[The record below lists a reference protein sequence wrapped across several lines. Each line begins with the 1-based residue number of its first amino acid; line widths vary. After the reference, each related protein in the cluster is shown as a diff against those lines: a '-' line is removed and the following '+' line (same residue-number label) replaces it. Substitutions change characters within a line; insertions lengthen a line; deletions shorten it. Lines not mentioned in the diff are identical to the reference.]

1 MAMETSEIRF
11 GYNILSLSSLDS
23 VKAGVMAEKYGFDSV
38 WIPDHLIEDG
48 ALVDPWSVMAVIGT
62 QTKHVF
68 LCTGV
73 TDTQRCHPAKTAQS
87 VATVD
92 ELSHGRA
99 GLGIG
104 AGEEMNIVPFGI
116 PWDKDPRDRAQRLRE
131 AIEVIKLLWESSKE
145 NVVSYEGKFFQLKK
159 AWLDQHPTQKPHPPV
174 YVGALSST
182 RLLELTG
189 EIGEGWYSWLVTP
202 ETFRKRREKIRRAA
216 ERVGRKIEDIDTV
229 ATIYTG
235 LTDDPEIRKKLM
247 ETTRIDILTTDYTG
261 LKSLGVKLSLPER
274 YTYQY
279 LAVTERHSPDVL
291 NTAYQIPEEIVKK
304 YATFGSVDDC
314 IEFIESFI
322 QVGARHIAICDLMI
336 DVKGLA
342 SVKETLKTYGNK
354 IIPYF
359 KEQSKK

>member
-1 MAMETSEIRF
+1 MESSEIKF
-11 GYNILSLSSLDS
+11 GYNILSLSALDS

-38 WIPDHLIEDG
+38 WVPDHLIEDG

-62 QTKHVF
+62 QTKRVF

-104 AGEEMNIVPFGI
+104 AGEAMNIVPFGI
-116 PWDKDPRDRAQRLRE
+116 PWDEDPRARAQRLRE
-131 AIEVIKLLWESSKE
+131 AIEVIKLLWGSSKE
-145 NVVSYEGKFFQLKK
+145 KMVSYEGKFFRLRN
-159 AWLDQHPTQKPHPPV
+159 AWLDQRPTQKPHPPV

-189 EIGEGWYSWLVTP
+189 KIGDGWYSWLVTP
-202 ETFRKRREKIRRAA
+202 ETYTKRREKIRRAA
-216 ERVGRKIEDIDTV
+216 ERVGRRLEDIDTV
-229 ATIYTG
+229 ATVYTG
-235 LTDDPEIRKKLM
+235 FTDDPKVQREIIDFVKM
-247 ETTRIDILTTDYTG
+247 EILICDYTG
-261 LKSLGVKLSLPER
+261 LKSLGVKLPLPER

-279 LAVTERHSPDVL
+279 VAVTERYSPTIGE
-291 NTAYQIPEEIVKK
+291 TARQIPEEIFKK
-304 YATFGSVDDC
+304 YAAIGNVDDC
-314 IEFIESFI
+314 IDFIESFVK
-322 QVGARHIAICDLMI
+322 VGAKHLSICDVMI
-336 DVKGLA
+336 DIKGLSA
-342 SVKETLKTYGNK
+342 VKETLKTYGSK

-359 KEQSKK
+359 KEQSRK

>member
-1 MAMETSEIRF
+1 VGYIINIKF
-11 GYNILSLSSLDS
+11 GYNIISLSALDS
-23 VKAGVMAEKYGFDSV
+23 VKAGVIAEKHGFDSL

-48 ALVDPWSVMAVIGT
+48 ALVDPWSVMAAIGI
-62 QTKHVF
+62 QTKHVS

-104 AGEEMNIVPFGI
+104 AGEAMNIVPFGI
-116 PWDKDPRDRAQRLRE
+116 SWDKDPRDRAQRLKE
-131 AIEVIKLLWESSKE
+131 AIEVIKLLWGSSKE
-145 NVVSYEGKFFQLKK
+145 NKVNYEGKFFQLKK

-189 EIGEGWYSWLVTP
+189 EIGEGWFSWLVTP
-202 ETFRKRREKIRRAA
+202 ETFRKRQEKIRRAA
-216 ERVGRKIEDIDTV
+216 EKVGRKLEDIDTV
-229 ATIYTG
+229 ATIYTSI
-235 LTDDPEIRKKLM
+235 TDDPEIRKELV
-247 ETTRIDILTTDYTG
+247 EVTRIDILTSDYFG
-261 LKSLGVKLSLPER
+261 LKNSGIKLSLPEQ

-279 LAVTERHSPDVL
+279 LAVADRYSPIVL
-291 NTAYQIPEEIVKK
+291 NMAYQIPEEIVRK
-304 YATFGSVDDC
+304 YAMFGSVDEI

-322 QVGARHIAICDLMI
+322 RVGARHIAICDLMI
-336 DVKGLA
+336 DVNGLPGI
-342 SVKETLKTYGNK
+342 KQTLKTYGNK

>member
-1 MAMETSEIRF
+1 METSEIKF
-11 GYNILSLSSLDS
+11 GYNIISLSALDS

-38 WIPDHLIEDG
+38 WVPDHLIEDG

-62 QTKHVF
+62 QTKRVF

-104 AGEEMNIVPFGI
+104 AGEAMNIVPFGI
-116 PWDKDPRDRAQRLRE
+116 PWDEDPRDRAQRLRE
-131 AIEVIKLLWESSKE
+131 AIEVIKLLWVSSKE
-145 NVVSYEGKFFQLKK
+145 NMVSYEGKFFQLKN
-159 AWLDQHPTQKPHPPV
+159 AWLDQHPTQKLQPPV

-189 EIGEGWYSWLVTP
+189 EIGDGWYSWLVTP
-202 ETFRKRREKIRRAA
+202 KTYTKRREKIKRAA
-216 ERVGRKIEDIDTV
+216 ERAGRRLEDIDTV
-229 ATIYTG
+229 ATIYTAF
-235 LTDDPEIRKKLM
+235 TDDSKIQRELM
-247 ETTRIDILTTDYTG
+247 ESTRIEILISDYTG
-261 LKSLGVKLSLPER
+261 LKSFGIKLPLPER

-279 LAVTERHSPDVL
+279 VAVTERYSPILVEM
-291 NTAYQIPEEIVKK
+291 ARQIPEGIFKK
-304 YATFGSVDDC
+304 YASIGSVDEC
-314 IEFIESFI
+314 IDFIEGFVR
-322 QVGARHIAICDLMI
+322 VGAKHISICDLMI
-336 DVKGLA
+336 DVKGLPG
-342 SVKETLKTYGNK
+342 VKETLKTYGSK

-359 KEQSKK
+359 KEQSRK

>member
-1 MAMETSEIRF
+1 
-11 GYNILSLSSLDS
+11 
-23 VKAGVMAEKYGFDSV
+23 MAEKYGFDSV

-48 ALVDPWSVMAVIGT
+48 ALVDPWSVMAAIGI

-104 AGEEMNIVPFGI
+104 AGEAMNIVPFGI

-131 AIEVIKLLWESSKE
+131 AIEVIKLLWGSSKE
-145 NVVSYEGKFFQLKK
+145 NMVSYEGRFFRLKK

-189 EIGEGWYSWLVTP
+189 EIGEGWYSWLATP
-202 ETFRKRREKIRRAA
+202 ETFRQREEKIRRAA
-216 ERVGRKIEDIDTV
+216 ERVGRKLEDIDTV
-229 ATIYTG
+229 ATIYAG
-235 LTDDPEIRKKLM
+235 LTDNPEIRKELM
-247 ETTRIDILTTDYTG
+247 ETTRIDIITSDYVG
-261 LKSLGVKLSLPER
+261 LKSLGVNLSLPEQ

-279 LAVTERHSPDVL
+279 LAVTKRYSPAVL

-322 QVGARHIAICDLMI
+322 RVGARHIAICDLLI
-336 DVKGLA
+336 DVKGL
-342 SVKETLKTYGNK
+342 SGVKETLKTYGEK

-359 KEQSKK
+359 KEQDKK

>member
-1 MAMETSEIRF
+1 
-11 GYNILSLSSLDS
+11 
-23 VKAGVMAEKYGFDSV
+23 MAEKYGFDSV

-48 ALVDPWSVMAVIGT
+48 ALVDPWSIMAAIAT

-87 VATVD
+87 VATID

-104 AGEEMNIVPFGI
+104 AGEAMNIVPFGI
-116 PWDKDPRDRAQRLRE
+116 QWDKDPRDRAQRLRE
-131 AIEVIKLLWESSKE
+131 AIEVIKLLWGSSKK
-145 NVVSYEGKFFQLKK
+145 NKVRYEGKVFQLKK

-182 RLLELTG
+182 RLLKLTG
-189 EIGEGWYSWLVTP
+189 EIGEGWYSWLATP
-202 ETFRKRREKIRRAA
+202 ETFRQREDKIRKAA
-216 ERVGRKIEDIDTV
+216 ERVGRKLEDIDTV
-229 ATIYTG
+229 ATIYAG
-235 LTDDPEIRKKLM
+235 LTDNPEIQKELM
-247 ETTRIDILTTDYTG
+247 ETARIDIITSDYVG
-261 LKSLGVKLSLPER
+261 LKSLGVNLSLPEQ

-279 LAVTERHSPDVL
+279 LAVTERYSPAVL
-291 NTAYQIPEEIVKK
+291 NTAYQIPEETVKK

-322 QVGARHIAICDLMI
+322 RVGARHIAICDLLI
-336 DVKGLA
+336 DVKGIS
-342 SVKETLKTYGNK
+342 SVKETMKTYGEK

-359 KEQSKK
+359 KEQDKK

>member
-1 MAMETSEIRF
+1 METSEIKF
-11 GYNILSLSSLDS
+11 GYNILSLSALDS
-23 VKAGVMAEKYGFDSV
+23 VRAGVMAEKHGFDSV
-38 WIPDHLIEDG
+38 WVPDHLIEDG

-104 AGEEMNIVPFGI
+104 AGEVMNIVPFGI
-116 PWDKDPRDRAQRLRE
+116 PWDDDPRDRAQRLRE
-131 AIEVIKLLWESSKE
+131 AIEVIKLLWGSSKE
-145 NVVSYEGKFFQLKK
+145 KMVSYEGKFFWLKN
-159 AWLDQHPTQKPHPPV
+159 AWLDQHSTQKPHPPV

-189 EIGEGWYSWLVTP
+189 EIGDGWYSWLVTP
-202 ETFRKRREKIRRAA
+202 ETYTKRREKIKRAA
-216 ERVGRKIEDIDTV
+216 ERTGRKLEDIDTV
-229 ATIYTG
+229 ATIYTAFA
-235 LTDDPEIRKKLM
+235 DDPRTQRKLT
-247 ETTRIDILTTDYTG
+247 ELTRIEILMSDYTG
-261 LKSLGVKLSLPER
+261 LKSFGVKLPLPER

-279 LAVTERHSPDVL
+279 VSVTERYSPVL
-291 NTAYQIPEEIVKK
+291 VEMARQIPEEIFKK
-304 YATFGSVDDC
+304 YAAIGSVDDC
-314 IEFIESFI
+314 IDFIESFVK
-322 QVGARHIAICDLMI
+322 VGAKHISVCDLMI

-342 SVKETLKTYGNK
+342 GVEETLKTYGSK

-359 KEQSKK
+359 KEQTRK

>member
-1 MAMETSEIRF
+1 METSELRF
-11 GYNILSLSSLDS
+11 GYNLISLSALDS
-23 VKAGVMAEKYGFDSV
+23 VTAGVMAEKCGFDSV

-48 ALVDPWSVMAVIGT
+48 ALVDPWSVMAAIGI

-104 AGEEMNIVPFGI
+104 AGEAMNIVPFGI
-116 PWDKDPRDRAQRLRE
+116 SWDKDPRDRAQRLRE
-131 AIEVIKLLWESSKE
+131 AIEVIKLLWGSSKE
-145 NVVSYEGKFFQLKK
+145 NRVSYKGRFFQLKK
-159 AWLDQHPTQKPHPPV
+159 AWLDQHPTQQPHPPV

-189 EIGEGWYSWLVTP
+189 EIGEGWYSWLATP
-202 ETFRKRREKIRRAA
+202 ETFRQRQEKIRRAA
-216 ERVGRKIEDIDTV
+216 ESVGRKLEDVDTV
-229 ATIYTG
+229 ATIYAG
-235 LTDDPEIRKKLM
+235 LTDNPEIQKELM
-247 ETTRIDILTTDYTG
+247 ETARIDILTSDYFG
-261 LKSLGVKLSLPER
+261 LKSFGVKLSLPER

-279 LAVTERHSPDVL
+279 LAVTERSSPAVL
-291 NTAYQIPEEIVKK
+291 NAAYQIPEEIVKK

-322 QVGARHIAICDLMI
+322 RVGARHIAICDLMI

-342 SVKETLKTYGNK
+342 GVKETLKTYGNK

-359 KEQSKK
+359 KEQS

>member
-1 MAMETSEIRF
+1 
-11 GYNILSLSSLDS
+11 
-23 VKAGVMAEKYGFDSV
+23 MAEKHGFDSV

-48 ALVDPWSVMAVIGT
+48 ALVDPWSVMAAIGT
-62 QTKHVF
+62 QTEHVF

-104 AGEEMNIVPFGI
+104 AGEAMNIVPFGI
-116 PWDKDPRDRAQRLRE
+116 PWDKDSRDRAQRLRE
-131 AIEVIKLLWESSKE
+131 AIEVIKLLWGSSRE
-145 NVVSYEGKFFQLKK
+145 NMVSYEGRFFRLKR

-189 EIGEGWYSWLVTP
+189 EIGEGWFSWLVTP
-202 ETFRKRREKIRRAA
+202 ETFRKRQEKIRRAA
-216 ERVGRKIEDIDTV
+216 ERVGRKLEDIDTV

-235 LTDDPEIRKKLM
+235 LTDDPEIRKGLM
-247 ETTRIDILTTDYTG
+247 ETTRIDILTTDYTS

-279 LAVTERHSPDVL
+279 LAVTERDSPAVL
-291 NTAYQIPEEIVKK
+291 NTAYQIPEEIVGK

-314 IEFIESFI
+314 IEFIEGFI

-336 DVKGLA
+336 DVKGLT